1 MVLSGHRSIVNQVRY
16 NAQKCIIAS
25 SGVEKLVKLWRPFET
40 EDWKGSL
47 VEDVIGSDNP
57 RDVFSHDEYASLLY
71 ASDHNM
77 AHDYTHQ
84 NTTEDPRMMAF
95 FDSLVQREIEGWNSS
110 ENSGSDKSTQ
120 HSSDGS
126 SRPTSPETS
135 DSDSPNS
142 FLTNGTGKG
151 TNYSAIQQTLISAF
165 FPFRLGEPCRRPR
178 LTMTPRTKY
187 ANRIAYL
194 IATKRNTL
202 KRLALRGAA
211 QTERR
216 VKSAKFGSRKMSARI
231 TRKGNGKRPGRLGLV
246 RSTFNNF
253 SLREF
258 RADQPQSLFTEL
270 PKTISRQPQ

>member
-1 MVLSGHRSIVNQVRY
+1 MVLHGHRSIVNQVRY

-47 VEDVIGSDNP
+47 LEDAMGCDNP

-77 AHDYTHQ
+77 AHDYTNQ

-110 ENSGSDKSTQ
+110 EDSGSDKSSQ

-142 FLTNGTGKG
+142 FLTNGTGKKCYKIG
-151 TNYSAIQQTLISAF
+151 DGWGGEVFVKVLII
-165 FPFRLGEPCRRPR
+165 FPRSGEPCRRPR
-178 LTMTPRTKY
+178 LTMKPRTIY

-216 VKSAKFGSRKMSARI
+216 VKSAKFGSRKLSARI
-231 TRKGNGKRPGRLGLV
+231 TRKGNGNRQGRHGLV
-246 RSTFNNF
+246 RFAASKHFANGF
-253 SLREF
+253 LMIF
-258 RADQPQSLFTEL
+258 
-270 PKTISRQPQ
+270 

>member
-1 MVLSGHRSIVNQVRY
+1 MVLHGHRSIVNQVRY

-47 VEDVIGSDNP
+47 MEEVNGCDNQ

-71 ASDHNM
+71 ASDNNM

-110 ENSGSDKSTQ
+110 EDTGSDKSSQ

-135 DSDSPNS
+135 DSDPPNS
-142 FLTNGTGKG
+142 FLTNGNGK
-151 TNYSAIQQTLISAF
+151 QQTFSCLNIIILMQTF
-165 FPFRLGEPCRRPR
+165 FVYVRRTLSSSPTHNETTYNLRKPYRLLNSHQEEY
-178 LTMTPRTKY
+178 TEKTS
-187 ANRIAYL
+187 
-194 IATKRNTL
+194 TKRSST
-202 KRLALRGAA
+202 
-211 QTERR
+211 
-216 VKSAKFGSRKMSARI
+216 
-231 TRKGNGKRPGRLGLV
+231 NGTSCQIG
-246 RSTFNNF
+246 
-253 SLREF
+253 
-258 RADQPQSLFTEL
+258 
-270 PKTISRQPQ
+270 

>member
-1 MVLSGHRSIVNQVRY
+1 MVLHGHRSIVNQVRY

-47 VEDVIGSDNP
+47 LEDVNSSDNP

-71 ASDHNM
+71 ASDHNL
-77 AHDYTHQ
+77 AHDYTLQ
-84 NTTEDPRMMAF
+84 STTEDPRMMAF

-110 ENSGSDKSTQ
+110 EDTGSDKSSQ

-135 DSDSPNS
+135 DSDSPNT
-142 FLTNGTGKG
+142 FLTNGTGKNK
-151 TNYSAIQQTLISAF
+151 TNSAMLRHIKIIF
-165 FPFRLGEPCRRPR
+165 FLFYFFLLYTWLGEPCRRPR
-178 LTMTPRTKY
+178 LTMKPRTIY

-246 RSTFNNF
+246 S
-253 SLREF
+253 
-258 RADQPQSLFTEL
+258 
-270 PKTISRQPQ
+270 